1 MLPSAVPALP
11 RLQSTSVGEREPGIE
26 CATSSS
32 CQRHIAPR
40 RDDGRPPA
48 HRSKAA
54 DGRPANEPRRGTA
67 PTTLRTCS
75 SGCPK
80 RLHSDVQGSG
90 PSRAD
95 SRPYVSTLVPE
106 HPESIGAT
114 AAADVAAGDDG
125 WCVAR
130 RWSVIASSHQP
141 QHRMAHATRELQ
153 PTELDGLRQCRPSHD
168 CLQYRT
174 LRVLCPLHPLAEFQR
189 TNGAHLTA
197 FRGVLYPTTF
207 AEAGSDPRRVC
218 LTRLCC
224 AFRFSQPLDALFRP
238 QPSSL
243 VSCR

>member
-1 MLPSAVPALP
+1 VPPALHVNDTLRLDETTADHLPTARERQTGDLQTNLAVGPHPP
-11 RLQSTSVGEREPGIE
+11 RCELAPRGVQSVSTS
-26 CATSSS
+26 
-32 CQRHIAPR
+32 
-40 RDDGRPPA
+40 
-48 HRSKAA
+48 
-54 DGRPANEPRRGTA
+54 
-67 PTTLRTCS
+67 
-75 SGCPK
+75 
-80 RLHSDVQGSG
+80 DVPGSG

-168 CLQYRT
+168 CLRYRT
-174 LRVLCPLHPLAEFQR
+174 LRVLCPLHSLAEFQR
-189 TNGAHLTA
+189 TNGANLTA
-197 FRGVLYPTTF
+197 FRGVWYPTTF